1 MDYRVRGLL
10 AVLVAAAAL
19 AACVGSAS
27 AQALALANS
36 GVRYVFPEFTMTAP
50 GFTVKC
56 PVTMEGTFHSRT
68 IAKTAGTLIGYITRV
83 AIRTESCTG
92 GRITALTPPWHLQ
105 YGGFT
110 GVLPEIRTVEMR
122 VVEAGFLMEIMGI
135 SCLYRTTSVT
145 AAGLISELLR
155 EKVAT
160 VRWSEASRIPLL
172 VGTGLCPGE
181 VRFGGGGRSSV
192 LGSAEEVEITLVP

>member
-10 AVLVAAAAL
+10 AALAAAGAL
-19 AACVGSAS
+19 AACVGAAS
-27 AQALALANS
+27 ATSLAFNS
-36 GVRYVFPEFTMTAP
+36 GGARYIFPEFTLTAP

-56 PVTMEGTFHSRT
+56 PMTLEGSFHSRT
-68 IAKTAGTLIGYITRV
+68 IPKTPGTLIGHITRV
-83 AIRTESCTG
+83 VIRSESCTG
-92 GRITALTPPWHLQ
+92 GRIIALSPPWHIQ
-105 YGGFT
+105 YGSFEGS
-110 GVLPEIRTVEMR
+110 LPAIRSVEMR

-145 AAGLISELLR
+145 PVGLISELLR
-155 EKVAT
+155 EKVNT

-181 VRFGGGGRSSV
+181 VRFGSGGRSSV
-192 LGSAEEVEITLVP
+192 LGSAEEVEIRLVP